1 MKVINL
7 PIPDVLLIEPKVYSD
22 DRGFFFESFNQKKF
36 EKIIGTSI
44 NFVQDNHSYST
55 KDVLRG
61 LHYQVSPRVQA
72 KLVRV
77 VSGGV
82 FDVAVDVRENSP
94 TYRQWVGEILTS
106 KNKKQLWIPEGF
118 AHGFL
123 TLTDTAE
130 VLYKVTDYYSKEC
143 ERGIFWKDSNIG
155 IDWENIHE
163 PLLSSKDANASFLN
177 F

>member
-1 MKVINL
+1 M
-7 PIPDVLLIEPKVYSD
+7 
-22 DRGFFFESFNQKKF
+22 
-36 EKIIGTSI
+36 
-44 NFVQDNHSYST
+44 
-55 KDVLRG
+55 RG